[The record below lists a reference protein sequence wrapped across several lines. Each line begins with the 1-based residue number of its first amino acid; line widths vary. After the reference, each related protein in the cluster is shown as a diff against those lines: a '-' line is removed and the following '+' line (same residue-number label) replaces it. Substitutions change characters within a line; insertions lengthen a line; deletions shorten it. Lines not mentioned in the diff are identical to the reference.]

1 MKIQVS
7 KTMLMTLFTGA
18 LATLV
23 SSVRAANFTT
33 VEWKGAVTS
42 GVYTNDANWTGDVAP
57 KDGILGYFNNV
68 TGNPDIALDFTG
80 GVSENS
86 STWMRVP
93 NSTTATRTITLD
105 ASNGGWWE
113 KPAYDY
119 SANASDINYV
129 GLIFGDSASTP
140 KSTMFAMMR
149 SATTDFT
156 KTLFRMTNAVIRFGG
171 NKTLMQLEFAGG
183 PIDFWNPSGEV
194 DPQVTARPS
203 ILSGGGSQGPHRIT
217 FKDDSAVSMGAW
229 TARAEGGDSSIVF
242 EGGTHSIAGWTVL
255 DSASVANRLDVSVLG
270 GAIAVDEALSIC
282 AGDKSHSGQRA
293 DFVVS
298 NAVLAVAGSFNPACG
313 VTDESVVMTI
323 GGASAV
329 SVGTGM
335 NVSVPAAGNNP
346 SGCESTIEV
355 AGTSVFTLNG
365 PNPILGRHAGGTQ
378 IFRVREQGR
387 FVCGS
392 SDTTSLLVGYNDR
405 YSNATTGILELVD
418 HAYCGMRGCTVGY
431 TSAASY
437 PSYGHVSLSDQS
449 AFVVPTTVDINVG
462 STSKSSGEGLFE
474 VFDDAVVTGRYFV
487 VGSVGKGTLALK
499 GGVAAVS
506 KIYGKANGTLIADG
520 GTFDVQASGKTMYDF
535 GAAKLGAKGLVYAS
549 ANKTTNISQ
558 AFEDLDGGTDG
569 LFAKTGTGA
578 LTVNANS
585 THAKTEIR
593 GGSIVFGSGV
603 TSFGRNLILS
613 KGATV
618 DASADGLTV
627 DTLTA
632 ASDATLKVTAGKPIR
647 VTAADGLLL
656 GDGVKISLANATTE
670 GTFTLFETETPV
682 TAADLE
688 KIKVV
693 NADYGYI
700 YTLAADGKNV
710 KLVTE
715 YHEPQEVSWNGSV
728 SGGWMMADNWNG
740 GKLPYPNDTAVF
752 PAAAETKDVVA
763 DGDVRVAAL
772 SFPDVATYS
781 LGGTGSVKGD
791 VEVAGGKVSLV
802 APSVLAGEGEL
813 CLKKGTFV
821 GAADGLSF
829 VRDVTI
835 DANRMPVGLKADED
849 VSITGSLSVKSGMIV
864 KLGDATVTMNL
875 PEGTHTVAPVDG
887 STVPAIGNVVT
898 SVFEYDR
905 ESGEFASKG
914 GLTAFNI
921 VEGELGFIGAGASRT
936 IINNSRVTAIG
947 IRGGETASPSLS
959 LRALTYNGGLDG
971 SRTVVGTYYTN
982 AVAKPPA
989 LALSDGA
996 VLNASE
1002 FVVAY
1007 MASSSGRFYVSVTN
1021 SVLSAST
1028 SLQLPYEGTSNDDNR
1043 RAVVTVDGADA
1054 MIEYA
1059 ATQTGS
1065 GVNGVVL
1072 GPVGLRLTD
1081 GAKLLARGTRPVRYS
1096 DHVRHGASV
1105 LVASGATFS
1114 APALLG
1120 VNVFQYHSGVTNTFD
1135 GGTLELTS
1143 SATSLFAN
1151 PEENVMVVGPNG
1163 ATVSVGEGLTHRLAF
1178 PVVGAGELVKSGA
1191 GTLVLG
1197 KTLDWQ
1203 SDAVT
1208 NECDAVVLRTTGAV
1222 DIAEGALDFAGES
1235 VSLVLKPS
1243 QGEIRNATLAG
1254 VRVDLAGLTPEIG
1267 QRIPVVRLGSGV
1279 TANLG
1284 TWRLATRNPNYSA
1297 CFVREGD
1304 TVVAEIVTKPGL
1316 MMIVR

>member
-1 MKIQVS
+1 MKIQKS
-7 KTMLMTLFTGA
+7 KTILMALFASASAFLVQTA
-18 LATLV
+18 LAY
-23 SSVRAANFTT
+23 TT
-33 VEWKGAVTS
+33 IEWKGAVTS
-42 GVYTNDANWTGDVAP
+42 GVYTDDANWTGDAAP
-57 KDGILGYFNNV
+57 TDGVLGYFNNV
-68 TGNPDIALDFTG
+68 TGNPDITLDFSQG
-80 GVSENS
+80 ISENS

-93 NSTTATRTITLD
+93 TGTTATRTITMD

-119 SANASDINYV
+119 SANAADIKYV
-129 GLIFGDSASTP
+129 GPIFGDSASTP
-140 KSTMFAMMR
+140 ASTMFAMMR

-156 KTLFRMTNAVIRFGG
+156 KTLFKMTNAVIRFGG
-171 NKTLMQLEFAGG
+171 NKALMQLEFAGG
-183 PIDFWNPSGEV
+183 PIDFWNPSGEAEPEV
-194 DPQVTARPS
+194 SARPS

-217 FKDDSAVSMGAW
+217 FKDGSAVSMGAW

-255 DSASVANRLDVSVLG
+255 DGASVANRLDVSVLG
-270 GAIAVDEALSIC
+270 GAIAVDGALSIC
-282 AGDKSHSGQRA
+282 AGDKSHGGQRA
-293 DFVVS
+293 GFVVS
-298 NAVLAVAGSFNPACG
+298 NAVLTVASSLNLACG
-313 VTDESVVMTI
+313 VTDESVALTI

-346 SGCESTIEV
+346 SGCESSIEV

-378 IFRVREQGR
+378 VFRVREQGR

-431 TSAASY
+431 TSASVY
-437 PSYGHVSLSDQS
+437 PSYGHVSLSDW
-449 AFVVPTTVDINVG
+449 ATFVVPTTVDINVG
-462 STSKSSGEGLFE
+462 SAEKSSGEGLFE
-474 VFDDAVVTGRYFV
+474 LFDDAVVTGRYFV

-520 GTFDVQASGKTMYDF
+520 GTFDVQASGKTLYDF

-549 ANKTTNISQ
+549 GNKATNISQ
-558 AFEDLDGGTDG
+558 AFGDLDGETDG

-613 KGATV
+613 EGTTV

-647 VTAADGLLL
+647 VTAADGLSLEE
-656 GDGVKISLANATTE
+656 GVKISLANATTE

-682 TAADLE
+682 TVADLE

-715 YHEPQEVSWNGSV
+715 YHEPQEVSWNGGV
-728 SGGWMMADNWNG
+728 SGGWMTADNWNG
-740 GKLPYPNDTAVF
+740 SKLPYANDTAVF
-752 PAAAETKDVVA
+752 PAAAETKDVVV

-772 SFPDVATYS
+772 SFPDVATYT

-791 VEVAGGKVSLV
+791 VEVAGGKVSIV
-802 APSVLAGEGEL
+802 APSVLAGEGDL
-813 CLKKGTFV
+813 RLKKGTFV

-829 VRDVTI
+829 VRDVTV
-835 DANRMPVGLKADED
+835 DANRNPIGLKADSD
-849 VSITGSLSVKSGMIV
+849 MTITGSLSVASGMIV

-887 STVPAIGNVVT
+887 STVPASGNVVT
-898 SVFEYDR
+898 SVFDYDR
-905 ESGEFASKG
+905 ASGEFLSRN

-921 VEGELGFIGAGASRT
+921 VEGGLELVGAGASRT
-936 IINNSRVTAIG
+936 TVNNSRVTAIG
-947 IRGGETASPSLS
+947 IRGGETSSPSLS
-959 LRALTYNGGLDG
+959 LSALTYNGGLEG
-971 SRTVVGTYYTN
+971 ARTVVGTYYTN

-1007 MASSSGRFYVSVTN
+1007 AASSAGRFYVSVTN

-1043 RAVVTVDGADA
+1043 RAVVTVDGAGA

-1059 ATQTGS
+1059 ATRTGD

-1072 GPVGLRLTD
+1072 GPVDLRLTD
-1081 GAKLLARGTRPVRYS
+1081 GAKLLARGTCPVRYS

-1114 APALLG
+1114 APALWG
-1120 VNVFQYHSGVTNTFD
+1120 ANVFQYHSGVTNTFD
-1135 GGTLELTS
+1135 GGTLELTA

-1163 ATVSVGEGLTHRLAF
+1163 ATVSVGEGLTHRIAF
-1178 PVVGAGELVKSGA
+1178 PVIGAGALVKTGT

-1208 NECDAVVLRTTGAV
+1208 NECEATVLRTTGAV
-1222 DIAEGALDFAGES
+1222 EVAEGALDFAGES

-1254 VRVDLAGLTPEIG
+1254 VRVDLAGLAPEIG
-1267 QRIPVVRLGSGV
+1267 QRIPVARLGAGV
-1279 TANLG
+1279 TANFG
-1284 TWRLATRNPNYSA
+1284 TWRLATRSPDYSA
-1297 CFVREGD
+1297 RFVREGD
-1304 TVVAEIVTKPGL
+1304 VVVAEITEKPGL
-1316 MMIVR
+1316 CVIVR